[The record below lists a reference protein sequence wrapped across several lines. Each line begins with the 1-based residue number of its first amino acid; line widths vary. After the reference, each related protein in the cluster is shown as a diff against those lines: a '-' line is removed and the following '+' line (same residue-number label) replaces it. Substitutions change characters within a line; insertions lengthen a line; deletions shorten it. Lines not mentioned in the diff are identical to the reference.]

1 MNIEPKY
8 PQLVVEDKYSVPWMD
23 LEKAYN
29 RVQSNPGS
37 RLVQVRLFDAA
48 YWRYDLV
55 GYIVSYPGD
64 ETKYLTYADIK
75 RLHDELFWSRYPVQR
90 AQIEEGK
97 FMAEEKQVCPICGQK
112 YTGTPAL
119 SREDNQTLICPD
131 CRARQALAAI
141 GVTDKDAVLAQI
153 HDYEAQEEEQ
163 E

>member
-1 MNIEPKY
+1 MVIESKH
-8 PQLVVEDKYSVPWMD
+8 PQLVVENPHSVPCMS

-37 RLVQVRLFDAA
+37 RLVEVRWYDAL
-48 YWRYDLV
+48 YGRYELL
-55 GYIVSYPGD
+55 GYLVSYPGD

-75 RLHDELFWSRYPVQR
+75 RLHDELFWARYPVQR
-90 AQIEEGK
+90 ARIEEGTGMK
-97 FMAEEKQVCPICGQK
+97 KEACPICGLE

-141 GVTDKDAVLAQI
+141 GVTDKEVVLARI
-153 HDYEAQEEEQ
+153 HDYEARKAQEEQ